1 MCVYNVCECTGV
13 SVPTQ
18 KLNCVACFSVTLH
31 CILLIQG
38 LSLNMMFIILARLD
52 TSEFVDAICLCPSQ
66 MVFNRHIE
74 ASMPDFYV
82 GTVSSS

>member
-1 MCVYNVCECTGV
+1 MRVG
-13 SVPTQ
+13 S
-18 KLNCVACFSVTLH
+18 
-31 CILLIQG
+31 LLSLCGSRDPAPIGAFIAEISLFIQG